1 MTVELADGSSVA
13 GTVTEQLAV
22 STDDGS
28 TAYRSTIA
36 LDGEVSTDAT
46 NVRIVVSTTVAD
58 DVLIVPVA
66 ALLAP
71 AEGGYAVEIVD
82 GSSTRLVAV
91 DVGAILDGR
100 AEIAATSPKATPWS
114 WPDDERSSNRHAAA
128 LELRSVE
135 RVYPG
140 NPPVPALAGIDL
152 RVESGEFVAVVGP
165 SGSGKSTLL
174 NVIGTLDRPT
184 AGTMHIAG
192 AEVSAL
198 SDRERSGIRAEHLG
212 FVFQQFHLLEGAD
225 LVDNVAAGL
234 VYRGCPRRERRR
246 AGTPRARPG
255 RARRTGSPIDRHSC
269 RAASGSGW
277 RSPGRSSVNRR
288 SSWPT
293 SRPATSTR

>member
-1 MTVELADGSSVA
+1 MTN
-13 GTVTEQLAV
+13 
-22 STDDGS
+22 
-28 TAYRSTIA
+28 IA
-36 LDGEVSTDAT
+36 E
-46 NVRIVVSTTVAD
+46 
-58 DVLIVPVA
+58 
-66 ALLAP
+66 
-71 AEGGYAVEIVD
+71 
-82 GSSTRLVAV
+82 
-91 DVGAILDGR
+91 
-100 AEIAATSPKATPWS
+100 SPP
-114 WPDDERSSNRHAAA
+114 AA

-246 AGTPRARPG
+246 RARLALDRVGLSHRLTHRPPQLSG
-255 RARRTGSPIDRHSC
+255 GERQRVAIARAIVGEPTFVLADEPTGNLD
-269 RAASGSGW
+269 
-277 RSPGRSSVNRR
+277 SVNTDVIVELLHELHAQG
-288 SSWPT
+288 STMIVVTHDKDLS
-293 SRPATSTR
+293 ATFPRCVQMHDGRIVGDLS